1 LRYKAVIFDLFG
13 TLIPS
18 YSEKEQRRI
27 VMSMAAIL
35 SAPPEIFWESWL
47 NTFKESVLGIL
58 PNYEAKIGYICNKSG
73 LNPEQ
78 ENIRKASQ
86 LFLDFEAH
94 SMIPRPE
101 AIRVLSTLKQK
112 GYKIGLISDCTPN
125 TVFLWEHTSLN
136 PFFETAIFSCAV
148 GLKKPDP
155 RIYQMATEQLKVKP
169 EDCLYIGDGSS
180 QELTGALKI
189 GMHPVWLRI
198 PKEINENNFRIDQE
212 EWDGVIISALKE
224 VLDLVD

>member
-1 LRYKAVIFDLFG
+1 
-13 TLIPS
+13 
-18 YSEKEQRRI
+18 
-27 VMSMAAIL
+27 M
-35 SAPPEIFWESWL
+35 
-47 NTFKESVLGIL
+47 
-58 PNYEAKIGYICNKSG
+58 
-73 LNPEQ
+73 
-78 ENIRKASQ
+78 
-86 LFLDFEAH
+86 
-94 SMIPRPE
+94 
-101 AIRVLSTLKQK
+101 
-112 GYKIGLISDCTPN
+112 
-125 TVFLWEHTSLN
+125 N

-212 EWDGVIISALKE
+212 ELDGVIISALKE
-224 VLDLVD
+224 VLELVD